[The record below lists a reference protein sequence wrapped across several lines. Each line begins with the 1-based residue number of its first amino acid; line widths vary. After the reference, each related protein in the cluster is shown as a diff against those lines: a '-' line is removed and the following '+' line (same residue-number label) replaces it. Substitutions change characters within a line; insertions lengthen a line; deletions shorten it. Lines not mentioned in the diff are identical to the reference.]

1 MTAQLVLYKVL
12 HLTRV
17 TGNITSTVTRT
28 LKLFRINDGAWSY
41 VQDLTPGALI

>member
-12 HLTRV
+12 HLTMLLV
-17 TGNITSTVTRT
+17 ILHPTVTRT

-41 VQDLTPGALI
+41 VQDLT